1 MNITKRKYCLYID
14 DIIVAF
20 PASYLKKKK
29 SLGTREMDQQL
40 LELAVLVFRS
50 QQHVRRLTTAC
61 NSSFR
66 EFNTLF

>member
-29 SLGTREMDQQL
+29 KLGDQRDGST
-40 LELAVLVFRS
+40 VIR
-50 QQHVRRLTTAC
+50 TC
-61 NSSFR
+61 CSSVQISATCQ
-66 EFNTLF
+66 EAHNCL